1 MINTL
6 LFLKMESLIADS
18 RIPKVAA
25 PKHRTKSAHNSVTFI
40 KMCEVL
46 SSYKSEK
53 KQSEDGFI
61 SKV

>member
-6 LFLKMESLIADS
+6 LFLKMES
-18 RIPKVAA
+18 RISKVVA
-25 PKHRTKSAHNSVTFI
+25 PKHRTKSLHNSVTFI

-46 SSYKSEK
+46 SSYKSQKE
-53 KQSEDGFI
+53 QSEDGFI

>member
-1 MINTL
+1 
-6 LFLKMESLIADS
+6 MESLIADL

-46 SSYKSEK
+46 SSYKSQKE
-53 KQSEDGFI
+53 QSEDGFI